1 MLLSSEEANTCFP
14 RRRLGTDMWMPGNLC
29 HFVKP
34 ALTESPRILS
44 AVSKSVDPVL
54 MLVTN
59 ASSLGPS
66 PEHCVS
72 SMGFILEDKVAGA
85 LL

>member
-1 MLLSSEEANTCFP
+1 
-14 RRRLGTDMWMPGNLC
+14 MWMPGNLC

-44 AVSKSVDPVL
+44 AVSQSVDPVL

-59 ASSLGPS
+59 VSSLGPS